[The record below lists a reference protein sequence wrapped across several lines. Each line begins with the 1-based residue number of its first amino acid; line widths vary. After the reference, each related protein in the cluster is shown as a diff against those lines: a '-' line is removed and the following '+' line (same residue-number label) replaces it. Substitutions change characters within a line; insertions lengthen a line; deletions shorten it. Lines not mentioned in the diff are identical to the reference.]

1 LRGKS
6 IICAVILF
14 LLVGCQGEATLQPTI
29 VTEPTL
35 PPDLLD
41 DAALAIQPDPDT
53 PPENEAW
60 AAWVQANHQP
70 IRSLTSEHYDDLQFL
85 KPVLAGRYLVQMGE
99 PAHGVAE
106 INTMRVRLI
115 KFLHEE
121 MGYDVI
127 AFESGMF
134 ECYTIN
140 KLARELTPTQMLTGS
155 IFGIWHTTDML
166 PLFEYIKATQNT
178 THPLTLAGFD
188 IQNSSF
194 ETASTLR
201 PQFLHDV
208 VAKVDPTYAEH
219 VLELDTAFFGA
230 LTDSKGGP
238 AYWQTNGVELRA
250 EYQTLVAFFDTH
262 AETLRQAFLQEP
274 QTPVVARQVVWGT
287 LQYLD
292 FLQWMNDSVAILNI
306 RDSAMAANVDF
317 LLNTLYPGKK
327 IIVWAH
333 NAHIRYNNQDTQ
345 GNAFWLG
352 QKTMGGWLNERYL
365 DAVYTIGFYG
375 YRGQIASN
383 DRHTVDI
390 APVNPGSLESILYQA
405 GRKYVFVDLLHQTRQ
420 EGNAWMFT
428 PIQAGELT
436 GEYEPITLTVRNQY
450 DGIIFIDTVHPPEYL
465 Y

>member
-1 LRGKS
+1 
-6 IICAVILF
+6 
-14 LLVGCQGEATLQPTI
+14 
-29 VTEPTL
+29 
-35 PPDLLD
+35 LLD